1 MPGLALP
8 AWGGTGWAVRGNFWG
23 KKQSSSPSVVG
34 WRPVGS
40 LTLGLGFEVIH
51 HRQVLRFRRVLT
63 AQVLSFPLVCV
74 PRRLCRSRGLVG
86 TGRGETGAVTRASRA
101 GSPGSRGHVCGPGGG
116 AGSGAE
122 SCRKAPDDPGS
133 GSGGEC
139 GSGGLREEVT
149 WRAWLKIPGG
159 IQGSRHP

>member
-1 MPGLALP
+1 M
-8 AWGGTGWAVRGNFWG
+8 
-23 KKQSSSPSVVG
+23 
-34 WRPVGS
+34 
-40 LTLGLGFEVIH
+40 
-51 HRQVLRFRRVLT
+51 
-63 AQVLSFPLVCV
+63 
-74 PRRLCRSRGLVG
+74 G

-101 GSPGSRGHVCGPGGG
+101 GSPGSRGHVCGRGGG

-122 SCRKAPDDPGS
+122 SGRKAPDEAGS

-149 WRAWLKIPGG
+149 WRAWLKSPGG